1 MRLTK
6 QQILAAQD
14 STTEL
19 VKVDEW
25 VKDGEIAVR
34 SLNLEEA
41 DKWRRT
47 LMVKTSVRQRNGT
60 MTSELVF
67 DTDNAQK
74 NEVNLII
81 TAAVDD
87 DGKQL
92 FTAEDLAPLMTKSL
106 VPIKRIVLAIMR
118 ISGLSEAEKEEDLA
132 NAVKN

>member
-6 QQILAAQD
+6 QQILAAD
-14 STTEL
+14 DGTTEL

-67 DTDNAQK
+67 DTDNSQK
-74 NEVNLII
+74 NEISLII
-81 TAAVDD
+81 MAAVDD
-87 DGKQL
+87 QGKPL
-92 FTAEDLAPLMTKSL
+92 FTTEDLPPLMTKSL
-106 VPIKRIVLAIMR
+106 VPIKRIVTAIMR
-118 ISGLSEAEKEEDLA
+118 ISGLSEAQKEEDLKDA
-132 NAVKN
+132 LKN